1 MAVSIKEYLKKKNHF
16 KYSKFLV
23 LLKIHNYFKSM
34 DEEIASH
41 NCGLK
46 KINETRKLFSK
57 K

>member
-46 KINETRKLFSK
+46 KINETRNLFSK